1 MMRAALMTPAGTAGI
16 AVIQIKGAGC
26 IAAVAKIF
34 RGRSGRQVKLGEEPG
49 RLWLGEIYDEQEPVD
64 QVVVAADSR
73 REEVDI
79 DCHGGPRIVQRIL
92 LLLQKEGAE
101 VVSWEKMIGGRSIRE
116 EVELY
121 LPRCRTRLGVL
132 AIAAQE
138 QRALGAWAAELAG
151 RLERRE
157 CEPAEARWRME
168 EVLGSFKLA
177 ERLLHPAAVVA
188 AGAVNVGKS
197 TLCNALAG
205 RRQSIGS
212 NLAGTTRDW
221 TAELVDMEGVPV
233 NLIDT
238 AGRRQEAEDEL
249 EREAIGRAERQA
261 AGADLVLVVVEAGA
275 KAAEQAEGQLA
286 SLPAGKPYILVVNKM
301 DRLGEYGQVDGWV
314 GVSALKEEN
323 LERLRQAI
331 AAKLGFGGFEPE
343 RPLVFTRRQYEL
355 LRAAL
360 GSAAAEM
367 AEQLRR
373 VVDEGE

>member
-1 MMRAALMTPAGTAGI
+1 MMRAALMTPGGTAGI
-16 AVIQIKGAGC
+16 AVIQVKGAGSV
-26 IAAVAKIF
+26 AAAAKIF
-34 RGRSGRQVKLGEEPG
+34 RSRQGRQVKLGDEPG
-49 RLWLGEIYDEQEPVD
+49 RLWLGEIYDGQEPVD
-64 QVVVAADSR
+64 QVVVAADGQ

-79 DCHGGPRIVQRIL
+79 NCHGGPRIVQRIL
-92 LLLQKEGAE
+92 LLLQREGAE
-101 VVSWEKMIGGRSIRE
+101 VVGWEKMIEGRSIRE
-116 EVELY
+116 EVELF

-138 QRALGAWAAELAG
+138 ERGLGAWAAELAG

-157 CEPAEARWRME
+157 CEAAEWRREVE

-212 NLAGTTRDW
+212 ELAGTTRDW

-238 AGRRQEAEDEL
+238 AGWREAQDEL
-249 EREAIGRAERQA
+249 EREAIVRAERQA
-261 AGADLVLVVVEAGA
+261 AGADLVLVVVEAGV

-301 DRLGEYGQVDGWV
+301 DRLGECGQAAGWV
-314 GVSALKEEN
+314 GVSALKEEK
-323 LERLRQAI
+323 LGRLRQAI
-331 AAKLGFGGFEPE
+331 AAKLGFGGFEAE
-343 RPLVFTRRQYEL
+343 RPMVFTRRQYEW
-355 LRAAL
+355 LRAGL
-360 GSAAAEM
+360 GCAEAGEAAAM
-367 AEQLRR
+367 LRR
-373 VVDEGE
+373 VVNEGE

>member
-16 AVIQIKGAGC
+16 AVIRIKGAGS
-26 IAAVAKIF
+26 IAAAAKIF
-34 RGRSGRQVKLGEEPG
+34 RGRQVNLGEEPG
-49 RLWLGEIYDEQEPVD
+49 RLWLGEIYDGQEPVD
-64 QVVVAADSR
+64 QVVMAADGR

-79 DCHGGPRIVQRIL
+79 NCHGGPRIVQRIL
-92 LLLQKEGAE
+92 LLLQREGAK

-132 AIAAQE
+132 VIAAQE
-138 QRALGAWAAELAG
+138 ERGLGAWAAELAG
-151 RLERRE
+151 RLERRV
-157 CEPAEARWRME
+157 CEPAAAQREVE
-168 EVLGSFKLA
+168 EVLRSYELA

-212 NLAGTTRDW
+212 ELAGTTRDW

-238 AGRRQEAEDEL
+238 AGRRQAQDEL
-249 EREAIGRAERQA
+249 EREAIVRAERQA
-261 AGADLVLVVVEAGA
+261 AAADLVLVVVEAGP
-275 KAAEQAEGQLA
+275 KAAEQAEAQLA

-301 DRLGEYGQVDGWV
+301 DRLGEYGPAAGWV
-314 GVSALKEEN
+314 GVSALKEQN
-323 LERLRQAI
+323 LGRLRQAI
-331 AAKLGFGGFEPE
+331 AAKLGFEGFEPE
-343 RPLVFTRRQYEL
+343 RPLVFTRRQHEL
-355 LRAAL
+355 LRAGL
-360 GSAAAEM
+360 GCAAAGEAAVM
-367 AEQLRR
+367 LRR